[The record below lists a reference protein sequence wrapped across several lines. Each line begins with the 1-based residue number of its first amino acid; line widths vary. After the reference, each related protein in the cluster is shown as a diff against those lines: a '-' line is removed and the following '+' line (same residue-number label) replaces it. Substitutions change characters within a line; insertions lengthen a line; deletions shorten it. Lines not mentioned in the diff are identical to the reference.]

1 METSV
6 SLQAAAMGLAAL
18 IGAGLGLAYDLL
30 RPLRRRAGRAAAILL
45 DLLFSVGSGVAAF
58 LYAMGAGEGRLGVCQ
73 LGAMTAGFLLYIY
86 IAGDTVC
93 KKLDKRTL
101 ACRGPAVA
109 APRQA
114 RYRLFTAPWFGPG
127 ISGGFCS

>member
-30 RPLRRRAGRAAAILL
+30 RPLRRRAGRTAAILL

-58 LYAMGAGEGRLGVCQ
+58 MYAMGAGEGRLGVCQ

-93 KKLDKRTL
+93 KKLDKRK
-101 ACRGPAVA
+101 
-109 APRQA
+109 
-114 RYRLFTAPWFGPG
+114 
-127 ISGGFCS
+127 SGTESEKNF